1 MSTPFHGKIFTFTQ
15 PDGTRIRVRGFGDQH
30 HAVFETLDGYT
41 LVRNPASGFFEV
53 AQLSADRTRLEPAG
67 GPRGNLDGARVA
79 ARPGL
84 RVARETA
91 RALGI
96 EGARRFGGRRCDE
109 RREQRRTLMR
119 AARSLGGPL
128 LAPPQRPTVGDFVG
142 LCVLIDFADEPATIA
157 RSEVEGFCNR
167 PGYTGFGNNGSVFD
181 YFSDNSIGRLRY
193 TNVVT
198 QYYRAR
204 QPKSY
209 YTNPGVQMG
218 ARARELIV
226 EALTHLKANGFD
238 FSTLTADGGGYVY
251 AMNVYYAGEV
261 VNNWNEGL
269 WPHAWHL
276 ASRVPLLPGKDAHD
290 YQFTAMG
297 SELALGTFCHENG
310 HMLCDYPD
318 LYDYGDESSGVGA
331 FCLMCGGGSVDEKNP
346 AHVSAYLKRLSGWA
360 RTVTAIQHDQQL
372 QLPAGQNDFALFA
385 RTASEYFLLEHRRR
399 GGRDASLPGQGLAI
413 WHVDE
418 DGSNNHEQRTPT
430 QHYELS
436 LEQADGLFQLEQ
448 LRGHDGDAGDLF
460 GPVTTRFADAT
471 TPDSKW
477 WDGTASNLEV
487 DQISMAGATAV
498 FRTRLFPGGGGT
510 QAINGA
516 STPGIAIP
524 DNAPGGIIDTIAIVQ
539 DGSIG
544 TATVTLAIAHTYVGD
559 LRVTLQTPWGDAI
572 RLHDRQGSDADDIR
586 RTLDETELQTLATLR
601 GRGTRG
607 NWRLQVEDLA
617 PADTGWLERWA
628 LAFTTSGAGPAELV
642 LEEAPGTH
650 VPDANPAGIARSLAT
665 AATGTVGSVEVTVD
679 ISHPWIGDLRLAV
692 RAPSGDEVVL
702 HDQAGGSTANLRET
716 YTAATTPG
724 LGALAGKPIAG
735 HWQLGVADLAAS
747 DVGKLNA
754 WKVVI
759 RPAV

>member
-15 PDGTRIRVRGFGDQH
+15 PDGTRVRVRGFGDQH

-41 LVRNPASGFFEV
+41 LVRNPASGFFEI
-53 AQLSADRTRLEPAG
+53 ARLSADRTRLEPAG

-84 RVARETA
+84 RVAREAA

-109 RREQRRTLMR
+109 RREQRKSLVR

-142 LCVLIDFADEPATIA
+142 LCVLIDFTDEPATIA
-157 RSEVEGFCNR
+157 RGEVESFCNR
-167 PGYTGFGNNGSVFD
+167 PGYTGFGNNGSVFE
-181 YFSDNSIGRLRY
+181 YFNENSLGRLRY

-198 QYYRAR
+198 QYYRAT

-209 YTNPGVQMG
+209 YTNPNVAMGV
-218 ARARELIV
+218 RARELIV

-276 ASRVPLLPGKDAHD
+276 ASRVPLVPGKDAYD

-297 SELALGTFCHENG
+297 GELALGTFCHENG

-318 LYDYGDESSGVGA
+318 LYDYGYESSGVGA
-331 FCLMCGGGSVDEKNP
+331 YCLMCGGGSVDEKNP

-360 RTVTAIQHDQQL
+360 RSVTAIQHDQQV

-385 RTASEYFLLEHRRR
+385 RTASEYFLIEHRRR
-399 GGRDASLPGQGLAI
+399 SGRDASLPGQGLAI

-418 DGSNNHEQRTPT
+418 DGSNNNEQRTPT

-460 GPVTTRFADAT
+460 GAGTTRFADTT

-487 DQISMAGATAV
+487 DQISVAGTTAV

-516 STPGIAIP
+516 STPGVAIP
-524 DNAPGGIIDTIAIVQ
+524 DNAPGGVTDTIAIAQ

-544 TATVTLAIAHTYVGD
+544 TATVTLDLTHTYVGD

-572 RLHDRQGSDADDIR
+572 RLHDRQGSDADDLK
-586 RTLDETELQTLATLR
+586 RTLDETALQTLATLR

-617 PADTGWLERWA
+617 PADTGRLERWA
-628 LAFTTSGAGPAELV
+628 LAFTIAATAPAAVV
-642 LEEAPGTH
+642 LEESPGTH
-650 VPDANPAGIARSLAT
+650 VPDANPAGVGRTLAT
-665 AATGTVGSVEVTVD
+665 TSAGAVGSVEVTID
-679 ISHPWIGDLRLAV
+679 ISHTWIGDLRLTL
-692 RAPSGDEVVL
+692 RSPSGDDVVL
-702 HDQAGGSTANLRET
+702 HDQAGGPTANLRET

-735 HWQLGVADLAAS
+735 NWQLVVADLAAN
-747 DVGKLNA
+747 DVGKLNR
-754 WKVVI
+754 WKLVI
-759 RPAV
+759 RPAP

>member
-1 MSTPFHGKIFTFTQ
+1 
-15 PDGTRIRVRGFGDQH
+15 
-30 HAVFETLDGYT
+30 
-41 LVRNPASGFFEV
+41 
-53 AQLSADRTRLEPAG
+53 
-67 GPRGNLDGARVA
+67 
-79 ARPGL
+79 
-84 RVARETA
+84 
-91 RALGI
+91 
-96 EGARRFGGRRCDE
+96 
-109 RREQRRTLMR
+109 MR

-157 RSEVEGFCNR
+157 RGEVESFCNR

-181 YFSDNSIGRLRY
+181 YFSENSLGRLRY

-209 YTNPGVQMG
+209 YTNPGIQMG
-218 ARARELIV
+218 VRARELIV

-276 ASRVPLLPGKDAHD
+276 ASRVPLVPGKDAYD

-297 SELALGTFCHENG
+297 GELALGTFCHENG

-331 FCLMCGGGSVDEKNP
+331 FCLMCGGGSGDEKNP

-360 RTVTAIQHDQQL
+360 RSVTGLQHDQQL
-372 QLPAGQNDFALFA
+372 QLPSGQNDFALFA
-385 RTASEYFLLEHRRR
+385 RSASEYFLLEHRRR
-399 GGRDASLPGQGLAI
+399 SGRDASLPGQGLAI

-448 LRGHDGDAGDLF
+448 LRGHAGDAGDLF
-460 GPVTTRFADAT
+460 GPVTTRFADTT

-487 DQISMAGATAV
+487 DQISVAGTTAV

-516 STPGIAIP
+516 STPGVAIP
-524 DNAPGGIIDTIAIVQ
+524 DNAPGGITDTIAIVQ

-544 TATVTLAIAHTYVGD
+544 TAAVTLDIAHTYVGD
-559 LRVTLQTPWGDAI
+559 LRVTLLTPWGDAI
-572 RLHDRQGSDADDIR
+572 RLHDRQGSDADDIK
-586 RTLDETELQTLATLR
+586 RTLDETALQTLAALR

-617 PADTGWLERWA
+617 PADAGRLERWA
-628 LAFTTSGAGPAELV
+628 LAFTTSGAGSAEVV

-650 VPDANPAGIARSLAT
+650 VPDASPAGVARSLAT
-665 AATGTVGSVEVTVD
+665 AATGTVGSVEATVD
-679 ISHPWIGDLRLAV
+679 ITHTYIGDLRLTL
-692 RAPSGDEVVL
+692 RAPSGDQVVL

-724 LGALAGKPIAG
+724 LGALAGTPIAG
-735 HWQLGVADLAAS
+735 NWQLGVADLAVS
-747 DVGKLNA
+747 DIGKLNR

-759 RPAV
+759 RPAA

>member
-84 RVARETA
+84 RVAREAA

-109 RREQRRTLMR
+109 RREQRKTLMR

-157 RSEVEGFCNR
+157 RGEVESFCNR

-181 YFSDNSIGRLRY
+181 YFSENSIGRLRY
-193 TNVVT
+193 TNIVT
-198 QYYRAR
+198 QYCRAR

-209 YTNPGVQMG
+209 YTDPGMQMG
-218 ARARELIV
+218 VRARELIV

-276 ASRVPLLPGKDAHD
+276 ASRVPLVPGKDAYD

-297 SELALGTFCHENG
+297 GELALGTFCHENG

-318 LYDYGDESSGVGA
+318 LYDYGYESSGVGT
-331 FCLMCGGGSVDEKNP
+331 FCLMCGGGSADERNP

-360 RTVTAIQHDQQL
+360 RNVTAIQHDQQL
-372 QLPAGQNDFALFA
+372 ALPAGQNDFALFA

-399 GGRDASLPGQGLAI
+399 SGRDASLPGEGVAI

-418 DGSNNHEQRTPT
+418 DGSNNNEQRTPT

-448 LRGHDGDAGDLF
+448 LRGHAGDAGDLF
-460 GPVTTRFADAT
+460 GPVTTRFADTT

-487 DQISMAGATAV
+487 DQISVAGTTAV

-516 STPGIAIP
+516 STPGVAIP
-524 DNAPGGIIDTIAIVQ
+524 DNAPGGITDTIAIVQ

-544 TATVTLAIAHTYVGD
+544 TIAVTLDIAHTYVGD
-559 LRVTLQTPWGDAI
+559 LRVTLLTPWGDAI
-572 RLHDRQGSDADDIR
+572 RLHDRQGSDADDIK
-586 RTLDETELQTLATLR
+586 RTLDETALQTLATLR

-617 PADTGWLERWA
+617 PADTGTLERWA
-628 LAFTTSGAGPAELV
+628 LAFTTSGAGPAEVV

-650 VPDANPAGIARSLAT
+650 VPDASPAGVARSLAT

-679 ISHPWIGDLRLAV
+679 ISHPWIGDLRLTL
-692 RAPSGDEVVL
+692 RSPSGDQVVL

-724 LGALAGKPIAG
+724 LGTLAGKPIAG
-735 HWQLGVADLAAS
+735 NWQLGVADLAAS
-747 DVGKLNA
+747 DVGKLNR